1 MLLGPDP
8 RGLENWTKW
17 PTLRGSANASN
28 SKSSGRV
35 LDGVMIQEAAQGRL
49 ALNVR
54 FHRRC
59 GGVIKAQRNNI
70 TDSLVWAASIV
81 IGLDDGE
88 RAAEVGLT
96 EENQAIERLPDFL
109 YMTLRER
116 ICTGVNEGVFGECGA
131 RRFSGPRP
139 RP

>member
-1 MLLGPDP
+1 
-8 RGLENWTKW
+8 
-17 PTLRGSANASN
+17 
-28 SKSSGRV
+28 
-35 LDGVMIQEAAQGRL
+35 MIQEAAQGRL

-70 TDSLVWAASIV
+70 TDSLVRAASIV

-96 EENQAIERLPDFL
+96 EENQAIERRPEFL
-109 YMTLRER
+109 YMTFRER
-116 ICTGVNEGVFGECGA
+116 IA
-131 RRFSGPRP
+131 KRRMRGRSENAKRVGFQDPVQGHRDFSALKLPPTFSLREKPPREMGT
-139 RP
+139 

>member
-1 MLLGPDP
+1 
-8 RGLENWTKW
+8 
-17 PTLRGSANASN
+17 
-28 SKSSGRV
+28 
-35 LDGVMIQEAAQGRL
+35 MIQEAAQGRL

-70 TDSLVWAASIV
+70 TDSLMRAASIV

-96 EENQAIERLPDFL
+96 EENQAIGRRPEFL
-109 YMTLRER
+109 YMTFRER
-116 ICTGVNEGVFGECGA
+116 IAKRRMRGRSENAKRVGFQDPVQGHEAGVPVMGQIPT
-131 RRFSGPRP
+131 R
-139 RP
+139 